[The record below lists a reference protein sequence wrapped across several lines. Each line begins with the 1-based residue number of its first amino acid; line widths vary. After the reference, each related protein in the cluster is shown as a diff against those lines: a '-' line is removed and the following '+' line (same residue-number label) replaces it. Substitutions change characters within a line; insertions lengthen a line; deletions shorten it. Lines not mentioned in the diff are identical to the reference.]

1 MIRHLWAP
9 WRMEYLLES
18 PAPGC
23 LFCRKAAGTDED
35 GLIVHRAV
43 HHYVIL
49 NLYPYTPAHLMLV
62 PYRHVPT
69 TAGLSPD
76 ERAEAAVLLIRIDR
90 AVREACGADGANI
103 GMNLGRCAGAGVEGH
118 LHLHY
123 VPRRSGD
130 TEHGAN
136 PEAAG
141 LAEPLTAAFEKLRAA
156 LARP

>member
-1 MIRHLWAP
+1 
-9 WRMEYLLES
+9 MEYLLES

-23 LFCRKAAGTDED
+23 LFCEKAAEPDED
-35 GLIVHRAV
+35 GLILHRAL
-43 HHYVIL
+43 HHYIIL

-62 PYRHVPT
+62 PYRHVAT
-69 TAGLSPD
+69 TAGLSQE
-76 ERAEAAVLLIRIDR
+76 ERAEAAALLLRIDR
-90 AVREACGADGANI
+90 AMKDVSGADGANV

-130 TEHGAN
+130 TEDGAA

-141 LAEPLTAAFEKLRAA
+141 LPEPLTVTFEKLRAA